1 MIGIIILPL
10 GRGDTILPITEDGT
24 IRGVIGI
31 IIGIMVTTIV
41 GDTIGII
48 IIILFIHILMWE
60 IKDRLILI

>member
-24 IRGVIGI
+24 IRGGIGI

-41 GDTIGII
+41 GDTIGTI
-48 IIILFIHILMWE
+48 IIILFIHILM
-60 IKDRLILI
+60 